1 MIGKVVARRYAT
13 ALFKVGMED
22 GLVEKYSQE
31 IEAFVNVLESSKELK
46 VCLTN
51 PLFEKKIRQQI
62 LSNVLDKMA
71 LSEVTKRF
79 LTLVSEKGRLAHLED
94 MLEFYRLLLDDHKG
108 IARADLFSAISLSK
122 GAIEKIKTRLK
133 EITRKQEVILNIKED
148 PSLIGGIVAKIGD
161 VVYDGSIKTQLGV
174 LKERLRR
181 GEV

>member
-13 ALFKVGMED
+13 ALFKVGIED
-22 GLVEKYSQE
+22 GLAEKYIDE

-46 VCLTN
+46 TCITN
-51 PLFEKKIRQQI
+51 PLFEKKLRGQI
-62 LSNVLDKMA
+62 LSNILNRMA
-71 LSEVTKRF
+71 ISDITKRF
-79 LTLVSEKGRLAHLED
+79 LVLVSEKGRLAYLKD

-122 GAIEKIKTRLK
+122 EAIEKIKNRLK
-133 EITRKQEVILNIKED
+133 EVTRKQEVILNIKED

-161 VVYDGSIKTQLGV
+161 VVYDGSIRTQLNV

>member
-1 MIGKVVARRYAT
+1 LIGKVVARRYAT

-22 GLVEKYSQE
+22 GLVEKYIQE
-31 IEAFVNVLESSKELK
+31 IETFVNLLESSKELK

-51 PLFEKKIRQQI
+51 PLFEKQLRQQI

-71 LSEVTKRF
+71 LSDVAKRF
-79 LTLVSEKGRLAHLED
+79 LTLVSEKGRLAYLKD
-94 MLEFYRLLLDDHKG
+94 MLEFYGLLLDDYKG
-108 IARADLFSAISLSK
+108 VARADLFSAISLSK
-122 GAIEKIKTRLK
+122 EAVEKIKARLK
-133 EITRKQEVILNIKED
+133 EVTGKQEVILNIKED

-161 VVYDGSIKTQLGV
+161 VVYDGSIRTQLGV